1 MCTWKARRRAGKVV
15 LDSLISHHV
24 FKDYKRKSVSIVNYT
39 AAKPLEDS
47 RSNNSFNNKSKEK
60 LNKTYIIRKYVGHT
74 TGRY

>member
-47 RSNNSFNNKSKEK
+47 RYNNSFNNKSKEM
-60 LNKTYIIRKYVGHT
+60 LNKTYNTKIYLSHHM
-74 TGRY
+74 